1 MKIATPEGLAGLRL
15 STTGQKDL
23 VRSVMYF
30 MWIAAGSAFSWYDV
44 GYWLLSIQII
54 ISSN

>member
-44 GYWLLSIQII
+44 
-54 ISSN
+54 